1 LGFVVLSFME
11 IFLRKEMSKTVNTQD
26 LKPLPSLLL
35 VEDSQEIRE
44 QMKWGLKSF
53 YTVFEADNRDKA
65 LEILQQEKMVL
76 VTLDLGLPPD
86 PNGASEGLGAL
97 EQLIGANPRVKVVVS
112 TGNQDRANALKAIQL
127 GAYDFMEKPVDLD
140 VLKTVLQ
147 RAGYLAGLEQENKKL
162 LEREEKRGLPDII
175 GVSPVMAKVFDTIR
189 RVAGSD
195 ISVLIVGESGTG
207 KELVAKAIHQQSH
220 RKDGPFIAIN
230 CGAIPETLLESEL
243 FGHEKGAF
251 TGAHMQRPGRIE
263 SAEGGTLFLDEIGE
277 ISPALQVKLLRVLQE
292 RTIERVGGRV
302 EIPVDTR
309 ILAATN
315 SDLPLAMKEG
325 RFREDLYYR
334 LNTVTIPVP
343 PLRERG
349 ADIVML
355 AKVLL
360 QRFGDEAKKK
370 IAGFSREALLSL
382 EQYRWPGN
390 VRELENRIR
399 RAVTLT
405 DNPRI
410 VPEDLDLEEPKD
422 VQAGPTLKEARE
434 VVEKRVIEQTLAKTG
449 QNITKAAVILGVSR
463 PTLHDLISRH
473 SIKK

>member
-1 LGFVVLSFME
+1 MDSSQT
-11 IFLRKEMSKTVNTQD
+11 KERSEQ
-26 LKPLPSLLL
+26 PSLLI
-35 VEDSQEIRE
+35 VDDSQEIRE
-44 QMKWGLKSF
+44 QMKWGLKSL
-53 YTVFEADNRDKA
+53 YSIFEADNRVSA
-65 LEILQQEKMVL
+65 SEILQQEKIDL

-86 PNGASEGLGAL
+86 ADGVTEGLSAL
-97 EQLIGANPRVKVVVS
+97 EQFLSLNSLTKVVVI

-127 GAYDFMEKPVDLD
+127 GAYDFMAKPVDLE
-140 VLKTVLQ
+140 VLKIVLQ
-147 RAGYLAGLEQENKKL
+147 RAAHLAVLEKENKKL
-162 LEREEKRGLPDII
+162 LEREEKRGFPEII
-175 GVSPVMAKVFDTIR
+175 GSSPAMSKVFDTIR

-195 ISVLIVGESGTG
+195 VSVLIVGESGTG
-207 KELVAKAIHQQSH
+207 KELVARAIHQQSN
-220 RKDGPFIAIN
+220 RSEGPFIAIN

-251 TGAHMQRPGRIE
+251 TGAHLQRRGRIE

-309 ILAATN
+309 VLAATN
-315 SDLPLAMKEG
+315 MDLQLAMKDG

-355 AKVLL
+355 GKSLLQKFSEEAQKKVL
-360 QRFGDEAKKK
+360 GY
-370 IAGFSREALLSL
+370 SREALLSL
-382 EQYRWPGN
+382 EQYHWPGN

-410 VPEDLDLEEPKD
+410 APEDLDLEEPKD
-422 VQAGPTLKEARE
+422 VQTGPSLKEARE
-434 VVEKRVIEQTLAKTG
+434 AVEKRVIEQTLIKTG
-449 QNITKAAVILGVSR
+449 GNITKAAATLGVSR

-473 SIKK
+473 NIKK

>member
-1 LGFVVLSFME
+1 
-11 IFLRKEMSKTVNTQD
+11 MSKTENIQN
-26 LKPLPSLLL
+26 LNPLPSLLL

-44 QMKWGLKSF
+44 QMKWGLKDL
-53 YTVFEADNRDKA
+53 YTIFEADSRENA
-65 LEILQQEKMVL
+65 VEILQREKMVL

-86 PNGASEGLGAL
+86 GNGASEGLKAL
-97 EQLIGANPRVKVVVS
+97 EQVIGVNPLVKVVVI
-112 TGNQDRANALKAIQL
+112 TGNQDRANALKAVQL
-127 GAYDFMEKPVDLD
+127 GAYDFMDKPVDLE

-147 RAGYLAGLEQENKKL
+147 RAGYLAGLEKENKKL

-207 KELVAKAIHQQSH
+207 KELVAKAIHRQSH

-263 SAEGGTLFLDEIGE
+263 SAQSGTLFLDEIGE

-292 RTIERVGGRV
+292 RAIERVGGRV

-309 ILAATN
+309 VLAATN
-315 SDLPLAMKEG
+315 SDLQLAMKEG

-349 ADIVML
+349 ADIAML

-370 IAGFSREALLSL
+370 TTGFSREALLSL

-405 DNPRI
+405 DSPRI

-422 VQAGPTLKEARE
+422 VQTAPTLKEARD
-434 VVEKRVIEQTLAKTG
+434 VVEKRIIEQTLAKTG
-449 QNITKAAVILGVSR
+449 QNITKAAMILAVSR

-473 SIKK
+473 NIKK